1 MKTQLTHG
9 RGPWH
14 FELKV
19 ANYDQKSSKC
29 FATVQDYGPPERPR
43 GKNNKSVQYKLLEGV
58 SVYQASLASSAM
70 ENNDMQMVLDRE
82 QTMQTWA
89 SYSNNVGS

>member
-1 MKTQLTHG
+1 M
-9 RGPWH
+9 
-14 FELKV
+14 FC
-19 ANYDQKSSKC
+19 YS
-29 FATVQDYGPPERPR
+29 TVLPECPR
-43 GKNNKSVQYKLLEGV
+43 GKNNKSVRYKLLEGV

-89 SYSNNVGS
+89 SYSNNVGSLGKATVHTITWAHLG